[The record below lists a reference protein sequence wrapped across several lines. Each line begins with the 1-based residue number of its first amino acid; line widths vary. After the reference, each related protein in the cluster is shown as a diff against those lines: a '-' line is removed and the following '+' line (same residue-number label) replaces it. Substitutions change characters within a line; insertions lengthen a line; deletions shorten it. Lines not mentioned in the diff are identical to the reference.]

1 MKGVTAT
8 MKLVLASNNK
18 NKLREVREILEPKG
32 FEVLSLEECNVHTDV
47 EETGTTFEEN
57 ATIKAKAIY
66 GITKLPCI
74 ADDSGLE
81 VAYLNREPG
90 VYSHRYAGENAND
103 HDRCN
108 LILSKLENVPIDLR
122 EARFVCAMCYIDA
135 NGVAKTVQG
144 TVEGYIGYE
153 ERGANGFGY
162 DPIFMYGDKSFAELT
177 ADEKNAIS
185 HRSNA
190 LKKLVEI
197 L

>member
-1 MKGVTAT
+1 

-18 NKLREVREILEPKG
+18 NKLREIREILEPKG
-32 FEVLSLEECNVHTDV
+32 FEVVSLKDCGIDTDI

-66 GITKLPCI
+66 EMTKLPCI

-81 VAYLNREPG
+81 VAYLHREPG
-90 VYSHRYAGENAND
+90 VYSHRYAGENATD
-103 HDRCN
+103 DDRCN
-108 LILSKLENVPIDLR
+108 LILSKLENVPIELR
-122 EARFVCAMCYIDA
+122 EAWFVCAMCYVNA
-135 NGVAKTVQG
+135 QGEAQTVRG
-144 TVEGYIGYE
+144 TVDGYIGFE
-153 ERGANGFGY
+153 KKGSNGFGY
-162 DPIFMYGDKSFAELT
+162 DPIFMRGGKSFAELS